1 MCAHAVSVAMKKV
14 EGVESVRVSLNRG
27 EALLGLKPG
36 NSVTVERIRQVVRD
50 NGFTPKDSDVE
61 IVGKV
66 VERGGKA
73 ALAVSGPDVVY
84 LLVDHRHATGKVQK
98 LWKEAREKEVVVRG
112 HLPET
117 ATKGRAV
124 EPRILEVRDF
134 AQAR

>member
-1 MCAHAVSVAMKKV
+1 MKKV

-27 EALLGLKPG
+27 EALLRLKAG
-36 NSVTVERIRQVVRD
+36 NSVTVERIRQVVID
-50 NGFTPKDSDVE
+50 TGFTPKDSDVE

-66 VERGGKA
+66 VEHSGKA

-84 LLVDHRHATGKVQK
+84 LLVDHRQATGKVQK
-98 LWKEAREKEVVVRG
+98 LWREAREKEVVVRG

-117 ATKGRAV
+117 TTKGRAV

>member
-1 MCAHAVSVAMKKV
+1 M
-14 EGVESVRVSLNRG
+14 R
-27 EALLGLKPG
+27 PG
-36 NSVTVERIRQVVRD
+36 NTVTVEQIRQVVID
-50 NGFTPKDSDVE
+50 NCFTPKDSDVE

-66 VERGGKA
+66 VESGGKA

-117 ATKGRAV
+117 ATKGRAE
-124 EPRILEVRDF
+124 EPRVVEVRDF
-134 AQAR
+134 TQAR

>member
-1 MCAHAVSVAMKKV
+1 MKKV
-14 EGVESVRVSLNRG
+14 KGVESVDVSLNKG
-27 EALLGLKPG
+27 EALIRLKPG
-36 NSVTVERIRQVVRD
+36 NTVTVEQIRQVVID

-84 LLVDHRHATGKVQK
+84 LLVDHPHATGKVQK

-117 ATKGRAV
+117 ATKGRAE
-124 EPRILEVRDF
+124 EPRVVEVRDF
-134 AQAR
+134 TQAR

>member
-1 MCAHAVSVAMKKV
+1 MKKV
-14 EGVESVRVSLNRG
+14 EGVESVQVSLNRG
-27 EALLGLKPG
+27 EALLRLKPG
-36 NSVTVERIRQVVRD
+36 NSVTVERIRQVVLD

-66 VERGGKA
+66 VERSGKA

-84 LLVDHRHATGKVQK
+84 LLVDHRQAAGTVQK

-117 ATKGRAV
+117 ATGRRAE
-124 EPRILEVRDF
+124 EPRVLEVRDF
-134 AQAR
+134 AQAG